1 MNKEEKQLADAYD
14 SGELNLHP
22 PSDELL
28 KLLREAG
35 ENTFKKDKRINIRL
49 SSHDLLGI
57 QRKAARKGVPYQ
69 ALIAGLIHQYV
80 EGDFQE
86 ATRWAEIT
94 KSLGHTNLDLC
105 GIECDG
111 ATYHSHPIARD
122 RDRIRQEILENRGW
136 DIFRIWSTDWYR
148 NRRLEVER
156 LLGYLRQRSGGN
168 VTKINN

>member
-86 ATRWAEIT
+86 ASRWAEIT
-94 KSLGHTNLDLC
+94 KSLGHTNLDH
-105 GIECDG
+105 
-111 ATYHSHPIARD
+111 TSQKPRD
-122 RDRIRQEILENRGW
+122 SAQRPTGGSSSRMTHFSAAKRGSEY
-136 DIFRIWSTDWYR
+136 ITLKS
-148 NRRLEVER
+148 L
-156 LLGYLRQRSGGN
+156 
-168 VTKINN
+168 